1 MTTIFESDSPSAVE
15 TVDASPQTH
24 LQLTTAFARAAPSR
38 SRTIS
43 LIDGALALFAL
54 SALVGAAIA
63 ADGGAAWRK
72 FGLIV
77 GGLAV
82 YYALVHLP
90 EMIDSV
96 LGKRCVS
103 QGMPGDASGLR
114 RTPSSAGL
122 ETLAGDAPHASPP
135 PEGSLPKISSR
146 SETHSTI
153 AAEPASLRWSLAVL
167 PALIAVYLLATAGWA
182 AWQGERPGALA
193 YAIHPNAAGGMI
205 AGLLPLQLAAL
216 LSGAPTRR
224 RLVLGGALLG
234 TAGLGLLASATRGAW
249 LALALA
255 LSGWGWRRLSGGR
268 ARWVATL
275 AMAVAL
281 LAAGVWATPL
291 GVRFVEGLG
300 GRPALWRNSI
310 DLGRDY
316 LFSGLGLAGF
326 EMAYSTY
333 ALLVHVGFLTHA
345 HNLFLDI
352 WLEQGIVGEVAWVGL
367 LSAAVRLAGRENIWR
382 GPALAALA
390 TITLHGLVDD
400 AFYGYDGCGI
410 LLLFT
415 PLAIL
420 ARGAWLTGGGEAQ
433 DGGGKVRRT
442 LGLSALALM
451 LVLLL
456 LPGTRAA
463 AQANLG
469 AVLQTRAELSLYRWP
484 TWPLQDALRRSP
496 QVDLAPAI
504 ARYQAAL
511 ALDPGNVTAHRRLG
525 QIELARGEAAAA
537 CRHLEAA
544 YVAAPGQR
552 ATRQLLGE
560 SYAIAGDL
568 ERAAALWRTVDV
580 SQQQLELRRWWYE
593 HLGEK
598 ERAQWIQQAAR
609 QAAADLA
616 NGSN

>member
-1 MTTIFESDSPSAVE
+1 MTFT
-15 TVDASPQTH
+15 
-24 LQLTTAFARAAPSR
+24 RAAPGR

-43 LIDGALALFAL
+43 LVDGALALFVL

-63 ADGGAAWRK
+63 ADGAAAWRK
-72 FGLIV
+72 FGLIA
-77 GGLAV
+77 GGV
-82 YYALVHLP
+82 LVCYGVRYLP
-90 EMIDSV
+90 ETIDSV
-96 LGKRCVS
+96 LGKRRVAR
-103 QGMPGDASGLR
+103 GAPGDASGLR
-114 RTPSSAGL
+114 RTLSTAGL

-135 PEGSLPKISSR
+135 PASMLPKISSR
-146 SETHSTI
+146 RETHSTI
-153 AAEPASLRWSLAVL
+153 AAEPTSLHWTLAVL

-182 AWQGERPGALA
+182 AWQGEQPGALA

-216 LSGAPTRR
+216 FSGAPTRR
-224 RLVLGGALLG
+224 RLVLRGVLLG
-234 TAGLGLLASATRGAW
+234 IAGLGLLASAARGAW

-255 LSGWGWRRLSGGR
+255 LGGWGWRRLLGGR
-268 ARWVATL
+268 ARWAIALTAAL
-275 AMAVAL
+275 ALPAAV
-281 LAAGVWATPL
+281 VWATPL
-291 GVRFVEGLG
+291 GARFVEGLG
-300 GRPALWRNSI
+300 GRPALWRASL

-326 EMAYSTY
+326 EMTYSTY

-352 WLEQGIVGEVAWVGL
+352 WLEQGIVGEVAWLGL
-367 LSAAVRLAGRENIWR
+367 LIAAVRLAGRENIWR

-400 AFYGYDGCGI
+400 AFYGYDGRGA

-415 PLAIL
+415 PIAVL
-420 ARGAWLTGGGEAQ
+420 ARGTRLTGSGEVQ
-433 DGGGKVRRT
+433 DAGGKVGRA

-451 LVLLL
+451 LALLL

-463 AQANLG
+463 AQANIG
-469 AVLQTRAELSLYRWP
+469 AVLQTRAELSLYHWP

-496 QVDLAPAI
+496 QVDLVPAI

-511 ALDPGNVTAHRRLG
+511 ALDPGNATAHRRLG

-537 CRHLEAA
+537 RRHLEAA
-544 YVAAPGQR
+544 YAAAPGQR

-568 ERAAALWRTVDV
+568 ERAAGLWRTVDV
-580 SQQQLELRRWWYE
+580 SQQQLELRQWWYE
-593 HLGEK
+593 HIGEK
-598 ERAQWIQQAAR
+598 ERARWIQQAAR
-609 QAAADLA
+609 RAAADLA